1 MKIRKLSLLAVI
13 VVSSVFSVNT
23 WACSAMGSTTHAGKI
38 LAFNEGERTFTI
50 LDMETMKPITFS
62 AGDAIMQKIVQA
74 EGMAIVDFSSDGT
87 GLTATRV
94 EMQ

>member
-1 MKIRKLSLLAVI
+1 MKFRTLSLLAVI
-13 VVSSVFSVNT
+13 VVFSVFSVNT
-23 WACSAMGSTTHAGKI
+23 WACSAMGATKHAGKI
-38 LAFNEGERTFTI
+38 LAFDEGDRTFTI
-50 LDMETMKPITFS
+50 LDMETMKPITFNAS
-62 AGDAIMQKIVQA
+62 NDIMQKIVGA